1 VFLELAG
8 AWGGPLVV
16 SQVVLSLRGVPLDND
31 YIVQVIYRAVVLY
44 LECCLGPVLP
54 IELLPSLSALL
65 PYVFV
70 LLAFL
75 LGVRLIHQVEH
86 TVLALALARE
96 PGASILLWPGPPGP
110 DTESSVGLLAIG
122 PQEAVV
128 TRAVIEDPRDR
139 LR

>member
-1 VFLELAG
+1 
-8 AWGGPLVV
+8 LVV
-16 SQVVLSLRGVPLDND
+16 SQVVLSLRGVPLDDD
-31 YIVQVIYRAVVLY
+31 YIVQVMHRAVVLY
-44 LECCLGPVLP
+44 LECCLGPVLL

-65 PYVFV
+65 PCVFV

-96 PGASILLWPGPPGP
+96 PGASALLRPGPPGP
-110 DTESSVGLLAIG
+110 DTESSVGLLAVG
-122 PQEAVV
+122 LQEAVV
-128 TRAVIEDPRDR
+128 TRAVIEDPCDG